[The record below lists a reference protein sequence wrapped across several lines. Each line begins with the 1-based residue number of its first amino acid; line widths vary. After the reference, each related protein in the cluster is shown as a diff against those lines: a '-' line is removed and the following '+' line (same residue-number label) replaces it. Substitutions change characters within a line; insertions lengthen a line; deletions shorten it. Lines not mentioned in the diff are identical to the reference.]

1 MATDTEAMRIRAKY
15 TGNVPV
21 LCTRHE
27 HGGDMLQSPKSKYL
41 IPSASAAHELLAALR
56 EDTSHGAAAP
66 LHLYLAGDA
75 AIDPETT
82 LAAIDAASRSADG
95 FLRIWYSSLDVA
107 QLGARRDQGA
117 APSKLGG
124 TPPTQG
130 GPPVTQAGA
139 PPVLAPPSEPAAAA
153 AAAAGS
159 PPSEVALQLQSPHGD
174 RVPMGLSSAACTF
187 LNPRGGRGGEL
198 RPELKPSLG
207 GRVPAALYIAVILD
221 VLAVSLVRVRA
232 RLRLRVRVR
241 VRVRVSPEP
250 NPEQVGLVVPLLATY
265 SRELGGGPR
274 FTGVLQASLGLGL
287 GVRGRAAL
295 HRRAAGL
302 PRVRRRG

>member
-15 TGNVPV
+15 TGSIPV

-130 GPPVTQAGA
+130 DPPVTQAGA
-139 PPVLAPPSEPAAAA
+139 PPVLAPPSEP

-207 GRVPAALYIAVILD
+207 GRVPAALYIAVVLD
-221 VLAVSLVRVRA
+221 VLAVSLVRVRV

-250 NPEQVGLVVPLLATY
+250 NPEQVGLVVPLLAAY

-302 PRVRRRG
+302 LPLTPNP

>member
-15 TGNVPV
+15 TDSVPV
-21 LCTRHE
+21 LCTRHK
-27 HGGDMLQSPKSKYL
+27 HGGDVLQSPKSKYL
-41 IPSASAAHELLAALR
+41 IPSASAAHELQAALR

-75 AIDPETT
+75 AINPEAT

-95 FLRIWYSSLDVA
+95 FLRIWYSSLDAA

-130 GPPVTQAGA
+130 GPPATQAGA
-139 PPVLAPPSEPAAAA
+139 PPVQAPPSEPAAAA
-153 AAAAGS
+153 ASAAAAGS
-159 PPSEVALQLQSPHGD
+159 PSEAALQLQSPHGD

-207 GRVPAALYIAVILD
+207 GRVPAALYVAVVLD
-221 VLAVSLVRVRA
+221 VLAVGLVRVRVK
-232 RLRLRVRVR
+232 VRVR
-241 VRVRVSPEP
+241 VRVRVTVSPDP
-250 NPEQVGLVVPLLATY
+250 NPDQVGLVVPLLAAY

-274 FTGVLQASLGLGL
+274 FTGVLQASYGLTT
-287 GVRGRAAL
+287 
-295 HRRAAGL
+295 
-302 PRVRRRG
+302 PNP